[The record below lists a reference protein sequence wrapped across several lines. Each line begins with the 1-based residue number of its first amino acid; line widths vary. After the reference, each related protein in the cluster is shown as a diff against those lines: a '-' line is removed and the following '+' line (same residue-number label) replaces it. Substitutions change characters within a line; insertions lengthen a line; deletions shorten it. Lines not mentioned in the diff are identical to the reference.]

1 MSFNKG
7 TSYSG
12 TVQSIRACK
21 RDVEVAQAP
30 KEDINLYYGMYYR
43 FEFISLML

>member
-1 MSFNKG
+1 MSFNKEQV
-7 TSYSG
+7 TQV
-12 TVQSIRACK
+12 VQSIRTCK

-30 KEDINLYYGMYYR
+30 KEDINLFYGMYYR

>member
-1 MSFNKG
+1 MSFNKEQA
-7 TSYSG
+7 TQV
-12 TVQSIRACK
+12 VQSIRTCK